1 MRVDRFDAESGHC
14 AGAHGITI
22 KVPSNLTC
30 RRNKKPAFSRSSCLF
45 HAASLMTVSAMG
57 SDHQHTLEEARELL
71 QRVYGY
77 EQFRGLQAEV
87 ISDVLNGRDG
97 LAVLPT
103 GGGKSLCYQ
112 IPSMLRDGVGLIVSP
127 LIALMAD
134 QVDALKALGVRAERL
149 DSSMAHEDRVAALK
163 AAHNGD
169 MDMLYVSPEGL
180 SGGLLSALIKL
191 NVSLIAVDEAHC
203 VSQWGHDFRPDYR
216 ALGRLKTA
224 FPSVPRL
231 AVTATA
237 DARTRADILE
247 QLDLTDPAV
256 HVASFDRPNLTLG
269 AEPKAGNKTDRL
281 VSLIRAYKGDS
292 GIVYAATRKGTEQ
305 LAEALEKQGI
315 AALAYH
321 AGLEASDRA
330 ERQRRFLLEDGLVM
344 CATVAF
350 GMGVDKPDVRFVI
363 HADPPKTIEAY
374 WQEVGRAGRD
384 GEPAEGYA
392 LFGPADLRRSLMW
405 SYDSDA
411 EDAIKR
417 VQVSKTRQ
425 LFALLN
431 GDACRRQAVRQ
442 YFGEEDAAPCG
453 VCDNCQ
459 AVSTDH
465 FDATRWAQMAVSAV
479 LRCGQ
484 KIGRGRLIIHL
495 LGQAKDG
502 FDEDLSRQSTYG
514 IGVDLP
520 KSGWNAVFDE
530 LLFTGLLAEGGD
542 VMRPLIMVPD
552 HAVAKALFNGEKEVL
567 LKSDPTVRRVRSKG
581 RKVSGAAFADLSDR
595 DKELFELLRSWRVE
609 MAKTKGVPPYVIF
622 HDKTLATIATER
634 PADPAELLQIS
645 GVGEKKAG
653 RYGEDI
659 ARIVR
664 EAA

>member
-1 MRVDRFDAESGHC
+1 M
-14 AGAHGITI
+14 
-22 KVPSNLTC
+22 SNADD
-30 RRNKKPAFSRSSCLF
+30 P
-45 HAASLMTVSAMG
+45 
-57 SDHQHTLEEARELL
+57 TLNNARDLL
-71 QRVYGY
+71 QRIYGY
-77 EQFRGLQAEV
+77 DDFRGLQADV
-87 ISDVLNGRDG
+87 IADVMAGRDA

-149 DSSMAHEDRVAALK
+149 DSSMPYEDRIAALN
-163 AAHNGD
+163 AARSGKMH
-169 MDMLYVSPEGL
+169 MLYVSPEGL
-180 SGGLLSALIKL
+180 SGGLLNALSQLK
-191 NVSLIAVDEAHC
+191 VSLIAVDEAHC

-216 ALGRLKTA
+216 ALGRLKTV
-224 FPSVPRL
+224 FPGVPRL

-237 DARTRADILE
+237 DARTREDILQ
-247 QLDLTDPAV
+247 QLDLTEPAV

-281 VSLIRAYKGDS
+281 VGLIRAHKGES

-305 LAEALEKQGI
+305 LAEALEKHGI

-321 AGLEASDRA
+321 AGLEAEDRA

-411 EDAIKR
+411 EETIKR
-417 VQVSKTRQ
+417 VQISKTRQ

-442 YFGEEDAAPCG
+442 YFGESDAKPCG
-453 VCDNCQ
+453 VCDNCI
-459 AVSTDH
+459 AEESDLY
-465 FDATRWAQMAVSAV
+465 DATRWAQMAVSAV

-484 KIGRGRLIIHL
+484 KIGRGRLVIHL
-495 LGQAKDG
+495 MGQAKDG
-502 FDEDLSRQSTYG
+502 FDEDLSQHSTYG
-514 IGVDLP
+514 IGADLP

-530 LLFTGLLAEGGD
+530 LLFTGLLAEGGE
-542 VMRPLIMVPD
+542 VTRPFILVPD
-552 HAVAKALFNGEKEVL
+552 HDVAKALFKGDLEVL
-567 LKSDPTVRRVRSKG
+567 LRSDPSVRRVRSRGSKTA
-581 RKVSGAAFADLSDR
+581 SAAFADLSSRDR
-595 DKELFELLRSWRVE
+595 ELFDLLRNWRVE
-609 MAKTKGVPPYVIF
+609 LAKAKGVPPYVIF

-634 PADPAELLQIS
+634 PADMVELLQIS

>member
-1 MRVDRFDAESGHC
+1 MNTVDD
-14 AGAHGITI
+14 
-22 KVPSNLTC
+22 P
-30 RRNKKPAFSRSSCLF
+30 
-45 HAASLMTVSAMG
+45 
-57 SDHQHTLEEARELL
+57 TLENARDLL
-71 QRVYGY
+71 QRIYGY
-77 EQFRGLQAEV
+77 EDFRGLQTAV
-87 ISDVLNGRDG
+87 ISDVMKGRDA

-149 DSSMAHEDRVAALK
+149 DSSMPYEDRLAALD
-163 AAHNGD
+163 AARSGD
-169 MDMLYVSPEGL
+169 MHMLYVSPEGL
-180 SGGLLSALIKL
+180 SGGLLQALTQL
-191 NVSLIAVDEAHC
+191 NVSIIAVDEAHC

-216 ALGRLKTA
+216 ALGRLKAA
-224 FPSVPRL
+224 FPGVPRL

-237 DARTRADILE
+237 DSRTRADILE
-247 QLDLTDPAV
+247 QLDLTEPAV

-269 AEPKAGNKTDRL
+269 AEPKSGNKTDRL
-281 VSLIRAYKGDS
+281 VGLVRAHKGES

-305 LAEALEKQGI
+305 LAQALEKHGI

-321 AGLEASDRA
+321 AGLEAEDRA

-411 EDAIKR
+411 EEAVKR
-417 VQVSKTRQ
+417 VQISKTRQ

-431 GDACRRQAVRQ
+431 GDVCRRQAVRH
-442 YFGEEDAAPCG
+442 YFGESDAKPCG
-453 VCDNCQ
+453 VCDNCL
-459 AVSTDH
+459 AEDGDLY
-465 FDATRWAQMAVSAV
+465 DATRWSQMAVSAV

-495 LGQAKDG
+495 MGQAKDG
-502 FDEDLSRQSTYG
+502 FDEDLSQHSTYG
-514 IGVDLP
+514 IGAEMP

-530 LLFTGLLAEGGD
+530 LLFSGLLAEGGE
-542 VMRPLIMVPD
+542 VTRPFIMVPD
-552 HAVAKALFNGEKEVL
+552 HQVVKALFKGDREVL
-567 LKSDPTVRRVRSKG
+567 LRSDPTVRRTRSRG
-581 RKVSGAAFADLSDR
+581 NKVTTAAFSDLSARDR
-595 DKELFELLRSWRVE
+595 ELFDLLRNWRVE
-609 MAKTKGVPPYVIF
+609 LAKTKGVPPYVIF
-622 HDKTLATIATER
+622 NDKTLATIATER
-634 PADPAELLQIS
+634 PTDMVELLQIS

-653 RYGEDI
+653 RYGDDI

>member
-1 MRVDRFDAESGHC
+1 MTSPVPYTFDA
-14 AGAHGITI
+14 A
-22 KVPSNLTC
+22 
-30 RRNKKPAFSRSSCLF
+30 RR
-45 HAASLMTVSAMG
+45 
-57 SDHQHTLEEARELL
+57 LL

-77 EQFRGLQAEV
+77 EQFRGLQADV
-87 ISDVLNGRDG
+87 IQDVLDGRDA

-149 DSSMAHEDRVAALK
+149 DSSMMFDDRQAALQ
-163 AAHNGD
+163 AARAGD
-169 MDMLYVSPEGL
+169 MDLLYVSPEAL
-180 SGGLLSALIKL
+180 SGGLMGTLRGL

-216 ALGRLKTA
+216 ALGRLKEV
-224 FPSVPRL
+224 FPGVPRL

-247 QLDLTDPAV
+247 QLDLTDPAL

-281 VSLIRAYKGDS
+281 VSLIRAHKGES

-305 LAEALEKQGI
+305 IAEALERQGI

-321 AGLEASDRA
+321 AGLEAEDRA
-330 ERQRRFLLEDGLVM
+330 ARQRRFFLEDGLVM

-384 GEPAEGYA
+384 GEPAEGFA

-405 SYDSDA
+405 SHESDA
-411 EDAIKR
+411 DAAIKR

-425 LFALLN
+425 LFAFLN
-431 GDACRRQAVRQ
+431 GEACRRQTVRQ
-442 YFGEEDAAPCG
+442 YFGEADAEPCG
-453 VCDNCQ
+453 VCDNCR
-459 AVSTDH
+459 SERGDH
-465 FDATRWAQMAVSAV
+465 YDATRWAQMALSAV

-484 KIGRGRLIIHL
+484 KIGRGRLIVHL

-514 IGVDLP
+514 VGTDLP
-520 KSGWNAVFDE
+520 KAGWNAVFDE
-530 LLFTGLLAEGGD
+530 LLFTGLLAEGGE
-542 VMRPLIMVPD
+542 VTRPFILVPD
-552 HAVAKALFNGEKEVL
+552 HEAAKAVFKGEREVW
-567 LKSDPTVRRVRSKG
+567 LKSDPTRRRTRSRG
-581 RKVSGAAFADLSDR
+581 RKSASVAFADLSTRDR
-595 DKELFELLRSWRVE
+595 ELFDLLRDWRVE
-609 MAKTKGVPPYVIF
+609 MAKAKGVPPYVIF

-634 PADPAELLQIS
+634 PTDLVELLQIS

-659 ARIVR
+659 ARIVLD
-664 EAA
+664 AA

>member
-1 MRVDRFDAESGHC
+1 MTS
-14 AGAHGITI
+14 
-22 KVPSNLTC
+22 
-30 RRNKKPAFSRSSCLF
+30 PAP
-45 HAASLMTVSAMG
+45 
-57 SDHQHTLEEARELL
+57 HTLDTARTLL

-77 EQFRGLQAEV
+77 EQFRGLQADV
-87 ISDVLNGRDG
+87 ISDVLAGRDA

-112 IPSMLRDGVGLIVSP
+112 IPSMQRDGVGLIVSP

-134 QVDALKALGVRAERL
+134 QVDALKALGARAERL
-149 DSSMAHEDRVAALK
+149 DSSMAFEDRQAALQ
-163 AAHNGD
+163 AARAGE
-169 MDMLYVSPEGL
+169 MDLLYVSPEAL
-180 SGGLLSALIKL
+180 SGGLMGALRGL

-216 ALGRLKTA
+216 ALGRLKDV
-224 FPSVPRL
+224 FPGVPRL

-247 QLDLTDPAV
+247 QLDLTDPAL

-269 AEPKAGNKTDRL
+269 AEPKSGNKTDRL
-281 VSLIRAYKGDS
+281 VSLIKAHKGES

-305 LAEALEKQGI
+305 IAEALERHGI

-321 AGLEASDRA
+321 AGLESEDRA
-330 ERQRRFLLEDGLVM
+330 ARQRRFLLEDGLVM

-384 GEPAEGYA
+384 GEPAEGFA

-405 SYDSDA
+405 SHESDA
-411 EDAIKR
+411 DEAIKR

-425 LFALLN
+425 LFAFLN
-431 GDACRRQAVRQ
+431 GEACRRQTVRQ
-442 YFGEEDAAPCG
+442 YFGEQDAESCG

-459 AVSTDH
+459 TQAGDH
-465 FDATRWAQMAVSAV
+465 YDATRWAQMALSAV

-484 KIGRGRLIIHL
+484 KIGRGRLIVHL

-502 FDEDLSRQSTYG
+502 FDEDLSQQSTYG
-514 IGVDLP
+514 VGTDLP
-520 KSGWNAVFDE
+520 KAGWNAVFDQ
-530 LLFTGLLAEGGD
+530 LLFTGLLAEGGE
-542 VMRPLIMVPD
+542 VTRPFIFVPD
-552 HAVAKALFNGEKEVL
+552 HDVAKAVFKGEREVW
-567 LKSDPTVRRVRSKG
+567 LKTDPATRRTKPRG
-581 RKVSGAAFADLSDR
+581 RKSASVAFAELSTRDR
-595 DKELFELLRSWRVE
+595 ELFDLLRDWRVE
-609 MAKTKGVPPYVIF
+609 MAKAKGVPPYVIF

-634 PADPAELLQIS
+634 PTDLVELLQIS

-659 ARIVR
+659 ARIVLD
-664 EAA
+664 AA

>member
-1 MRVDRFDAESGHC
+1 M
-14 AGAHGITI
+14 
-22 KVPSNLTC
+22 
-30 RRNKKPAFSRSSCLF
+30 SSIGDHSLE
-45 HAASLMTVSAMG
+45 AAR
-57 SDHQHTLEEARELL
+57 DLL
-71 QRVYGY
+71 QRIYGY
-77 EQFRGLQAEV
+77 EDFRGLQSDV
-87 ISDVLNGRDG
+87 ISDVLAGRDA

-149 DSSMAHEDRVAALK
+149 DSSLAYDDRLAALR
-163 AAHNGD
+163 AARQGE

-180 SGGLLSALIKL
+180 SSGLMSALRELK
-191 NVSLIAVDEAHC
+191 VSLIAVDEAHC

-216 ALGRLKTA
+216 ALGRLKEV
-224 FPSVPRL
+224 FPDVPRL

-247 QLDLTDPAV
+247 QLDLTDPAL

-269 AEPKAGNKTDRL
+269 AEPKSGNKTDRL
-281 VSLIRAYKGDS
+281 VRLIRAHKGES

-305 LAEALEKQGI
+305 LAEALEKNGI

-321 AGLEASDRA
+321 AGLEPEDRA

-405 SYDSDA
+405 SHESDA
-411 EDAIKR
+411 AEAIKR
-417 VQVSKTRQ
+417 VQINKTRQ

-431 GDACRRQAVRQ
+431 GDQCRRQAVRR
-442 YFGEEDAAPCG
+442 YFGEEAAAPCG

-459 AVSTDH
+459 SEATDH
-465 FDATRWAQMAVSAV
+465 YDATRWAQMALSAV

-514 IGVDLP
+514 VGTDLP
-520 KSGWNAVFDE
+520 KTGWNAVFDE
-530 LLFTGLLAEGGD
+530 LLFSGLLAEGGD
-542 VMRPLIMVPD
+542 VMRPFIFVPD
-552 HAVAKALFNGEKEVL
+552 HAAAKAVFKGEQSVLLQADPTVKRTKSRGRTSSSAAFTDLSTRDRELFDLLRNWRVEVAKA
-567 LKSDPTVRRVRSKG
+567 
-581 RKVSGAAFADLSDR
+581 
-595 DKELFELLRSWRVE
+595 
-609 MAKTKGVPPYVIF
+609 KGVPPYVIF

-634 PADPAELLQIS
+634 PMDMVELLQIS

-653 RYGEDI
+653 RYGDDI
-659 ARIVR
+659 ARIVQD
-664 EAA
+664 AA

>member
-1 MRVDRFDAESGHC
+1 
-14 AGAHGITI
+14 
-22 KVPSNLTC
+22 
-30 RRNKKPAFSRSSCLF
+30 
-45 HAASLMTVSAMG
+45 MG
-57 SDHQHTLEEARELL
+57 SSDDLSLEAARAVL

-77 EQFRGLQAEV
+77 EEFRGLQ
-87 ISDVLNGRDG
+87 SDVIADALAGRDA

-149 DSSMAHEDRVAALK
+149 DSSLAFEDRRAALQ
-163 AAHNGD
+163 AARAGE

-180 SGGLLSALIKL
+180 SGGLLSALREL
-191 NVSLIAVDEAHC
+191 QVSMIAVDEAHC

-216 ALGRLKTA
+216 ALGRLKEA
-224 FPSVPRL
+224 FPKVPRL

-247 QLDLTDPAV
+247 QLDLTDPAL

-281 VSLIRAYKGDS
+281 VSLIRAHKGES

-305 LAEALEKQGI
+305 LAEALERHGI

-321 AGLEASDRA
+321 AGLEAEDRA

-384 GEPAEGYA
+384 GEPAEGFA

-411 EDAIKR
+411 QEAIKR
-417 VQVSKTRQ
+417 VQINKTRQ

-431 GDACRRQAVRQ
+431 GDQCRRQAVRH
-442 YFGEEDAAPCG
+442 YFGETDAKPCG
-453 VCDNCQ
+453 VCDNC
-459 AVSTDH
+459 VSEASDH
-465 FDATRWAQMAVSAV
+465 YDATRWAQMALSAV

-484 KIGRGRLIIHL
+484 KIGRGRLVIHL

-514 IGVDLP
+514 VGVDLP
-520 KSGWNAVFDE
+520 KPGWNAVFDE
-530 LLFTGLLAEGGD
+530 LLFTGLLAEGGE
-542 VMRPLIMVPD
+542 VTRPFIFVPD
-552 HAVAKALFNGEKEVL
+552 HDAAKAVFRGERSVL
-567 LKSDPTVRRVRSKG
+567 LKADPTVRRSKSRG
-581 RKVSGAAFADLSDR
+581 RTTSSAAFSDLSSRDR
-595 DKELFELLRSWRVE
+595 ELFELLRNWRVE
-609 MAKTKGVPPYVIF
+609 IAKAKGVPPYVIF

-634 PADPAELLQIS
+634 PTDLVELLQIS

-653 RYGEDI
+653 RYGDDI
-659 ARIVR
+659 ARIVQ

>member
-1 MRVDRFDAESGHC
+1 
-14 AGAHGITI
+14 
-22 KVPSNLTC
+22 
-30 RRNKKPAFSRSSCLF
+30 
-45 HAASLMTVSAMG
+45 MTER
-57 SDHQHTLEEARELL
+57 QPHTLESARALL

-77 EQFRGLQAEV
+77 EAFRGLQEPV
-87 ISDVLNGRDG
+87 ISDVLSGRDA
-97 LAVLPT
+97 LAVLPP

-134 QVDALKALGVRAERL
+134 QVDSRKALGVRAERL
-149 DSSMAHEDRVAALK
+149 DSSLAFDDRVQALRR
-163 AAHNGD
+163 AHAGE

-180 SGGLLSALIKL
+180 SGGLLNALKDL
-191 NVSLIAVDEAHC
+191 KVSLIAVDEAHC

-216 ALGRLKTA
+216 ALGRLKDV
-224 FPSVPRL
+224 FPAVPRL

-247 QLDLTDPAV
+247 QLDLTDPAL
-256 HVASFDRPNLTLG
+256 HVASFDRPNLTLN

-281 VSLIRAYKGDS
+281 IGLVRAHKGES

-305 LAEALEKQGI
+305 LADALERQGI
-315 AALAYH
+315 PALAYH
-321 AGLEASDRA
+321 AGLEPDDRA

-384 GEPAEGYA
+384 GEPAEGFA

-405 SYDSDA
+405 SHESEA
-411 EDAIKR
+411 QEVVKR
-417 VQVSKTRQ
+417 VQINKTRQ
-425 LFALLN
+425 LFAFLN
-431 GDACRRQAVRQ
+431 GNACRRQAVRQ
-442 YFGEEDAAPCG
+442 YFGEVDAEPCG
-453 VCDNCQ
+453 VCDNCL
-459 AVSTDH
+459 AEAGDH
-465 FDATRWAQMAVSAV
+465 YDATRWAQMALSAV

-484 KIGRGRLIIHL
+484 KIGRGRLVIHL

-514 IGVDLP
+514 VGADLP

-542 VMRPLIMVPD
+542 AMRPFIFVPD
-552 HAVAKALFNGEKEVL
+552 HEVAKSIFKGEQQVF
-567 LKSDPTVRRVRSKG
+567 LKADPTVRRVKSRG
-581 RKVSGAAFADLSDR
+581 RQSASVAFAELSTRDR
-595 DKELFELLRSWRVE
+595 ELFDLLRNWRVE
-609 MAKTKGVPPYVIF
+609 IAKAKGVPPYVIF

-634 PADPAELLQIS
+634 PTDQVELLQIS

-653 RYGEDI
+653 RYGDDI
-659 ARIVR
+659 ARIVK

>member
-1 MRVDRFDAESGHC
+1 MTEMD
-14 AGAHGITI
+14 
-22 KVPSNLTC
+22 N
-30 RRNKKPAFSRSSCLF
+30 PA
-45 HAASLMTVSAMG
+45 
-57 SDHQHTLEEARELL
+57 LENARDLL
-71 QRVYGY
+71 QRIYGY
-77 EQFRGLQAEV
+77 DAFRGLQADV
-87 ISDVLNGRDG
+87 IADVMAGRDA

-149 DSSMAHEDRVAALK
+149 DSSILHEDRLAALQ
-163 AAHNGD
+163 AARAGE

-180 SGGLLSALIKL
+180 SGGLLNALTQL
-191 NVSLIAVDEAHC
+191 SVSLIAVDEAHC

-216 ALGRLKTA
+216 ALGRLKAA
-224 FPSVPRL
+224 FPNVPRL

-247 QLDLTDPAV
+247 QLDLTEPAV

-269 AEPKAGNKTDRL
+269 AEPKASNRTDRL
-281 VSLIRAYKGDS
+281 VQLIRAHKGES

-305 LAEALEKQGI
+305 VAEALEKQGI
-315 AALAYH
+315 TALAYH
-321 AGLEASDRA
+321 AGLESHVRA
-330 ERQRRFLLEDGLVM
+330 ERQRRFLLEDGIVM

-363 HADPPKTIEAY
+363 HADPPKTLEAY

-411 EDAIKR
+411 EEAIKR
-417 VQVSKTRQ
+417 VQINKTRQ
-425 LFALLN
+425 LFAFLN
-431 GDACRRQAVRQ
+431 GEACRRQSVRQ
-442 YFGEEDAAPCG
+442 YFGEYDVKPCG
-453 VCDNCQ
+453 TCDNCR
-459 AVSTDH
+459 AEDGDH
-465 FDATRWAQMAVSAV
+465 FDATRWAQMAMSAV

-484 KIGRGRLIIHL
+484 KIGRGRLVIHL
-495 LGQAKDG
+495 MGQAKDG
-502 FDEDLSRQSTYG
+502 FDEDLSQQSTYG
-514 IGVDLP
+514 IGAELP

-530 LLFTGLLAEGGD
+530 LLFTGLLAEGGE
-542 VMRPLIMVPD
+542 VMRPYIFVPD
-552 HAVAKALFNGEKEVL
+552 HDVAKALFKGDQQVL
-567 LKSDPTVRRVRSKG
+567 LKADPTVRRTRARG
-581 RKVSGAAFADLSDR
+581 GKVAGAAFADLSTRDR
-595 DKELFELLRSWRVE
+595 ELFDLLRHWRVDL
-609 MAKTKGVPPYVIF
+609 AKAKGVPPYVIF

-634 PADPAELLQIS
+634 PVDLVELLQIS

-664 EAA
+664 DAA

>member
-1 MRVDRFDAESGHC
+1 MNSVDPHSLDA
-14 AGAHGITI
+14 
-22 KVPSNLTC
+22 
-30 RRNKKPAFSRSSCLF
+30 
-45 HAASLMTVSAMG
+45 
-57 SDHQHTLEEARELL
+57 ARALL

-77 EQFRGLQAEV
+77 EDFRGLQ
-87 ISDVLNGRDG
+87 SDVIGDVLAGRDA

-112 IPSMLRDGVGLIVSP
+112 IPSILRDGVGLIVSP

-149 DSSMAHEDRVAALK
+149 DSSLAYEARLAALG
-163 AAHNGD
+163 AARAGD
-169 MDMLYVSPEGL
+169 MDMLYVSPEAL
-180 SGGLLSALIKL
+180 SSSLLRTLSNLEI
-191 NVSLIAVDEAHC
+191 SLIAVDEAHC

-216 ALGRLKTA
+216 ALGRLKRI
-224 FPSVPRL
+224 FPGVPRL

-237 DARTRADILE
+237 DARTRADIIE
-247 QLDLTDPAV
+247 QLDLTSPSL

-269 AEPKAGNKTDRL
+269 AEPKSGNKTDRL
-281 VSLIRAYKGDS
+281 VSLIRAHKGES

-305 LAEALEKQGI
+305 LAEALEHQGI

-321 AGLEASDRA
+321 AGLEPDDRA

-405 SYDSDA
+405 SHDSDA
-411 EDAIKR
+411 EAAVKR
-417 VQVSKTRQ
+417 VQINKTRQ
-425 LFALLN
+425 LFAFLN
-431 GDACRRQAVRQ
+431 GEACRRQAVRV
-442 YFGEEDAAPCG
+442 YFGEKHAEPCG
-453 VCDNCQ
+453 VCDNCR
-459 AVSTDH
+459 AESGDH
-465 FDATRWAQMAVSAV
+465 YDATRWAQMALSAV

-514 IGVDLP
+514 VGADLP
-520 KSGWNAVFDE
+520 KAGWNAVFDE

-542 VMRPLIMVPD
+542 VMRPFIFVPD
-552 HAVAKALFNGEKEVL
+552 HEAVKTVFKGERLVL
-567 LKSDPTVRRVRSKG
+567 LKADPSVRKTRRTRHASA
-581 RKVSGAAFADLSDR
+581 RTAFTDLSQRDR
-595 DKELFELLRSWRVE
+595 QLFDLLRQWRVE
-609 MAKTKGVPPYVIF
+609 TAKAKGVPPYVIF

-634 PADPAELLQIS
+634 PTDVVELLQIT

-659 ARIVR
+659 ARIVQD
-664 EAA
+664 AA

>member
-1 MRVDRFDAESGHC
+1 M
-14 AGAHGITI
+14 
-22 KVPSNLTC
+22 
-30 RRNKKPAFSRSSCLF
+30 SSD
-45 HAASLMTVSAMG
+45 
-57 SDHQHTLEEARELL
+57 SDHMLEAARALL
-71 QRVYGY
+71 QRIYGY
-77 EQFRGLQAEV
+77 EDFRGLQSNV
-87 ISDVLNGRDG
+87 ITDVLAGRDA

-149 DSSMAHEDRVAALK
+149 DSSLAYDDRLSALRAARQ
-163 AAHNGD
+163 GE

-180 SGGLLSALIKL
+180 SSGLMNALRELK
-191 NVSLIAVDEAHC
+191 VSLIAVDEAHC

-216 ALGRLKTA
+216 ALGRLKEV
-224 FPSVPRL
+224 FPDVPRL

-247 QLDLTDPAV
+247 QLDLTDPAL

-269 AEPKAGNKTDRL
+269 AEPKSGNKTDRL
-281 VSLIRAYKGDS
+281 VRLIRAHKGES

-305 LAEALEKQGI
+305 LAEALEKNGI

-321 AGLEASDRA
+321 AGLEPDDRA

-405 SYDSDA
+405 SHESDA
-411 EDAIKR
+411 VEAIKR
-417 VQVSKTRQ
+417 VQINKTRQ

-431 GDACRRQAVRQ
+431 GDQCRRQAVRK

-459 AVSTDH
+459 STATDH
-465 FDATRWAQMAVSAV
+465 YDATRWAQMALSAV

-484 KIGRGRLIIHL
+484 KIGRGRLVIHL

-514 IGVDLP
+514 VGQDLP
-520 KSGWNAVFDE
+520 KAGWNAVFDE
-530 LLFTGLLAEGGD
+530 LLFSGVLAEGGD
-542 VMRPLIMVPD
+542 VMRPFIFVPD
-552 HAVAKALFNGEKEVL
+552 HAAAKAVFKGEQSVL
-567 LKSDPTVRRVRSKG
+567 LKADPTVKRTKSRG
-581 RKVSGAAFADLSDR
+581 RTSSSAAFADLSTRDR
-595 DKELFELLRSWRVE
+595 ELFDLLRNWRVE
-609 MAKTKGVPPYVIF
+609 VAKAKGVPPYVIF

-634 PADPAELLQIS
+634 PMDMVELLQIS

-653 RYGEDI
+653 RYGDDI
-659 ARIVR
+659 ARIVQ

>member
-1 MRVDRFDAESGHC
+1 
-14 AGAHGITI
+14 
-22 KVPSNLTC
+22 
-30 RRNKKPAFSRSSCLF
+30 
-45 HAASLMTVSAMG
+45 MG
-57 SDHQHTLEEARELL
+57 STGDHSLETARALL
-71 QRVYGY
+71 QRIYGY
-77 EQFRGLQAEV
+77 EDFRGLQSEV
-87 ISDVLNGRDG
+87 ISDVLAGRDA

-149 DSSMAHEDRVAALK
+149 DSSLAFEDRVSALRAARQ
-163 AAHNGD
+163 GE

-180 SGGLLSALIKL
+180 SSGLMNTLREL
-191 NVSLIAVDEAHC
+191 NISLIAVDEAHC

-216 ALGRLKTA
+216 ALGRLKEI
-224 FPSVPRL
+224 FPNVPRL

-247 QLDLTDPAV
+247 QLDLTDPAL

-281 VSLIRAYKGDS
+281 VGLIRACKGES

-305 LAEALEKQGI
+305 LAEALEKNGI

-321 AGLEASDRA
+321 AGLEPEDRA

-405 SYDSDA
+405 SHESDA
-411 EDAIKR
+411 AEAIKR
-417 VQVSKTRQ
+417 VQINKTRQ

-431 GDACRRQAVRQ
+431 GDQCRRQAVRK
-442 YFGEEDAAPCG
+442 YFGEDDAKPCG
-453 VCDNCQ
+453 VCDNCRLQ
-459 AVSTDH
+459 ETDH
-465 FDATRWAQMAVSAV
+465 YDATRWAQMALSAV

-502 FDEDLSRQSTYG
+502 FDEDLSQQSTYG
-514 IGVDLP
+514 VGTDLP
-520 KSGWNAVFDE
+520 KTGWNAVFDE
-530 LLFTGLLAEGGD
+530 LLFSGLLAEGGD
-542 VMRPLIMVPD
+542 VMRPFIFVPD
-552 HAVAKALFNGEKEVL
+552 HEAAKAVFKGEQSVL
-567 LKSDPTVRRVRSKG
+567 LKADPTVRRTKSRGRSAAN
-581 RKVSGAAFADLSDR
+581 AAFADLSSRDR
-595 DKELFELLRSWRVE
+595 ELFDLLRNWRVE
-609 MAKTKGVPPYVIF
+609 VAKAKGVPPYVIF

-634 PADPAELLQIS
+634 PADRVELLQIS

-653 RYGEDI
+653 RYGDDI
-659 ARIVR
+659 ARIVQD
-664 EAA
+664 AA